1 MAVKSNLS
9 LNDFDVTNQEVRD
22 AFVEITKNN
31 ILYNDLQIILEVGLN
46 DKSLFPN
53 MRLSSNAT
61 YMEYLEKWIK
71 GYAESVKNPPS
82 RRMASPKGSCSDP
95 AIQTIVQIAAG
106 ADAEFV
112 KRMSAYHN
120 LFMSAENIQ
129 GNLLEE

>member
-61 YMEYLEKWIK
+61 YMEYLEKWTPT
-71 GYAESVKNPPS
+71 S
-82 RRMASPKGSCSDP
+82 
-95 AIQTIVQIAAG
+95 
-106 ADAEFV
+106 
-112 KRMSAYHN
+112 
-120 LFMSAENIQ
+120 
-129 GNLLEE
+129 